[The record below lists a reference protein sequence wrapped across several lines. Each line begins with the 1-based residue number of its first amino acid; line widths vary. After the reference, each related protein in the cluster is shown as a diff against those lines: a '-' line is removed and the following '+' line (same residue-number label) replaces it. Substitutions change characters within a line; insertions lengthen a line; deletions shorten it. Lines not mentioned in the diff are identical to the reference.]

1 MRPNFFLHFCLIF
14 VLVDGESCGTI
25 FPDEGESNEFASFF
39 QFMPVDPFSN
49 LHAAKQLQQLLK
61 PSEHKIQ
68 EMPGSM
74 DLNAR
79 EQHIVVG
86 NNTAR
91 MNTSMIESN
100 HHVSLDDGNLE
111 FYRLMEDPMLYRLQE
126 DTTSETSS
134 QREWRDWFTVYALLV
149 VILIAVSPIAFYDSL
164 TSLLLVIVYLAS
176 VSLVKVWVKETI
188 VQGFQY
194 PETTTAM
201 HMMAVS
207 LVVLCFERPRKEEA
221 LQVLPI
227 SALNGASLLLNNKAF
242 LYGGVAFVSMV
253 AANVPFITFLLEVC
267 KGKRGCDLGSV
278 MMVVLVCSG
287 SVCCVRGEPQV
298 SVAAFVLAATSAVLR
313 SARGV
318 WQHELVSV
326 SPTPLQLVF
335 WNGFWSMWITV
346 ATMCFSEGLAGFRSL
361 PSVSWEAR
369 VALFCSV
376 ISAVLLNVTQWF
388 AMKALGALMTSIVGN
403 LNLVL
408 VIALSSAWLHEQVTA
423 WQYLGVM
430 LLCGGTFGNK
440 VHDVLKKA
448 SNARPNME
456 GAENA
461 EKEAP
466 GR

>member
-1 MRPNFFLHFCLIF
+1 MIPKSFLHFYLIF
-14 VLVDGESCGTI
+14 VLVDGESCGI
-25 FPDEGESNEFASFF
+25 FPDEGESNEYASLL

-79 EQHIVVG
+79 EQYIVLG
-86 NNTAR
+86 NNTPR
-91 MNTSMIESN
+91 VNTSMFESS
-100 HHVSLDDGNLE
+100 HQISLDDGNLE
-111 FYRLMEDPMLYRLQE
+111 FYRMVEDPMLYRLQE
-126 DTTSETSS
+126 DTTSEMSS
-134 QREWRDWFTVYALLV
+134 RREWRDWLTVYALLV

-164 TSLLLVIVYLAS
+164 TSLLLVLVYLAS

-242 LYGGVAFVSMV
+242 LYGGVAFVSMI
-253 AANVPFITFLLEVC
+253 AANVPFVTFLLEVC

-287 SVCCVRGEPQV
+287 SICCVRGEPQV
-298 SVAAFVLAATSAVLR
+298 SVAAFFLAAISAVLR

-346 ATMCFSEGLAGFRSL
+346 ATMCFSEGLGGLRSL
-361 PSVSWEAR
+361 PSELGGQSGPFLLRDLSR
-369 VALFCSV
+369 VAEHHAVVCNESVGRIDDEHCWQSESGDGNCTLFCLASRTGHCM
-376 ISAVLLNVTQWF
+376 AVHRGHVTMWR
-388 AMKALGALMTSIVGN
+388 N
-403 LNLVL
+403 LWKQSPRCAKEG
-408 VIALSSAWLHEQVTA
+408 IQCEAKYGRCRERREGSSW
-423 WQYLGVM
+423 
-430 LLCGGTFGNK
+430 
-440 VHDVLKKA
+440 
-448 SNARPNME
+448 
-456 GAENA
+456 
-461 EKEAP
+461 
-466 GR
+466 